1 MFTFITTV
9 LVVSLVAFCFWGKRF
24 WEYRYIVLLIIAGV
38 SLVAT
43 IIINYSVRG
52 GLETK
57 VEVISK
63 KPLHTFY
70 IRDSL
75 FTDTLKTR
83 LVRNWDF
90 YKLKASVFNNYK
102 DTVNRQTPVT
112 FIIYTKKKGMY
123 VGHFKKG
130 TQGLEIFDE
139 VYFAPSSADSVAYVC
154 RKKLV
159 YDVPPNNWLTGFSL
173 PRVSTMKILYVPPS
187 EYALIPDSLIRKIP
201 F

>member
-1 MFTFITTV
+1 MFIFLISIAVTV
-9 LVVSLVAFCFWGKRF
+9 IVSFCFFGKRF
-24 WEYRYIVLLIIAGV
+24 WENRYLVLLIIACV
-38 SLVAT
+38 SLVSTLVA
-43 IIINYSVRG
+43 NYAARG
-52 GLETK
+52 KLETK
-57 VEVISK
+57 VEVLSK

-75 FTDTLKTR
+75 FADTLKTR
-83 LVRNWDF
+83 LVKNWDF
-90 YKLKASVFNNYK
+90 YKGKASIFDNYK

-130 TQGLEIFDE
+130 VQSLEIFKN

-154 RKKLV
+154 KKKLV
-159 YDVPPNNWLTGFSL
+159 YVVPPNNWLTGFSL
-173 PRVSTMKILYVPPS
+173 PRISTVKILYVPPE